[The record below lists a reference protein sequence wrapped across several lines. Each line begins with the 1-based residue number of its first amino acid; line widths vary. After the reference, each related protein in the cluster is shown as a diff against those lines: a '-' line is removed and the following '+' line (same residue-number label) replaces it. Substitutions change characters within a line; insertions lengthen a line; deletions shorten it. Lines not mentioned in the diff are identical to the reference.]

1 MPFAFPSESVF
12 AFGGILNYRRFL
24 EGDLV
29 LGQIRRG
36 SLRVC
41 ATEIGFYD
49 FAAHLH

>member
-1 MPFAFPSESVF
+1 MTRIGCNTAQRIAED
-12 AFGGILNYRRFL
+12 YRRFL